1 MGLALEND
9 TKPLLARIVFLV
21 CIILT
26 ACLNQSD

>member
-1 MGLALEND
+1 MYVTLEGD
-9 TKPLLARIVFLV
+9 TKPLLASIVFLA